1 MKKQKKGKTMEK
13 TTEKNLIKNMKN
25 DLRKNFPQKSPT
37 PTIFRIVNYF
47 LKNFTQE
54 RAIALIGSQHYIY
67 TWEKALCLM

>member
-47 LKNFTQE
+47 LKNFPQ
-54 RAIALIGSQHYIY
+54 
-67 TWEKALCLM
+67 